1 MTADNVQKPDLRD
14 VIPVFPVSGALL
26 LPRGVLPLNIFEER
40 YLSMVR
46 DAMKGGG
53 LIGMVQPL
61 RDGAQKDNPGLYR
74 TGCVGAIREAEE
86 TDKGTLMIALEGL
99 ARFRIVE
106 ELETITPYRQ
116 VRVDY
121 DEYPEDL
128 TDGTALPPG
137 ERDRFLT
144 VLGRYLEVMGLAV
157 DRDACESLYDERLI
171 HSLAMTLPFSAPEK
185 QALLENA
192 SLAERTRALIT
203 LMNFALADADGN
215 DPVPKH

>member
-1 MTADNVQKPDLRD
+1 MTDGNAQNPDLSK

-26 LPRGVLPLNIFEER
+26 LPRGVLPLTVFEDR

-61 RDGAQKDNPGLYR
+61 RDEAEKDNPGLYR
-74 TGCVGAIREAEE
+74 TGCVGAIRETEE
-86 TDKGTLMIALEGL
+86 ADDGTLMVALEGL

-106 ELETITPYRQ
+106 ELEAITPYRQ

-121 DEYPEDL
+121 DDYPEDF
-128 TDGTALPPG
+128 TADTVLPPG
-137 ERDRFLT
+137 ERERFLT
-144 VLGRYLEVMGLAV
+144 TLDRYLEGMGLAV
-157 DRDACESLYDERLI
+157 DRGACDALDDQQLV

-203 LMNFALADADGN
+203 LMNFALADASGN